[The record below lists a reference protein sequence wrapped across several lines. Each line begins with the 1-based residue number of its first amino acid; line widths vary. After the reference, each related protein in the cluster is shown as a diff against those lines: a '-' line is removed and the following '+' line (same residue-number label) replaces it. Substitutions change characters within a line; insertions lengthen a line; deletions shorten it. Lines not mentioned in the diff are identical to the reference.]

1 MAEKSAKKE
10 TKKTAKASS
19 GSSVL
24 GNLPSSRPT
33 RIGAERRTATAAK
46 PSAAKSTKA
55 KPAKPTPKKR
65 APTAKATR
73 AKPAA
78 ATPPPP
84 PVSEPQRD
92 GRPSAT
98 EVVTTAV
105 QAAGELGKIGVTV
118 GRQVLKRAT
127 NRIPRP

>member
-1 MAEKSAKKE
+1 MAEKSAKKK
-10 TKKTAKASS
+10 TKKTAKAGS

-46 PSAAKSTKA
+46 PSAAKATKA

-65 APTAKATR
+65 AATVKATT

-84 PVSEPQRD
+84 VSEPHHD
-92 GRPSAT
+92 GRPSAA